1 MIFQSDF
8 SGLHAHLAQLLA
20 GADLAAHRARDP
32 VRFAW
37 RYADP
42 HDQAWVSLFA
52 ATLAY
57 GRASLIGGAL
67 EGVCARLGPSPS
79 AALADDH
86 RRGPAAARARFEGFV
101 YRLTRGEDLA
111 RLWHGLGG
119 LQAAHGDLGTAF
131 NAGDD
136 PAAPDLRPAMASLRA
151 RIRAH
156 TAAHFPDRQAF
167 GHLLPDA
174 AGTSANKRLN
184 LWLRWLVRGPDAVDL
199 GLWSHLGAHR
209 LLMPVDTHVHRLARY
224 LGLTAR
230 TTADHRTAVEV
241 TAALRRLDP
250 ADPLRYDFALA
261 HLGISGACVGRPV
274 AEVCRACP
282 LQPVCV
288 VGRGA

>member
-1 MIFQSDF
+1 V
-8 SGLHAHLAQLLA
+8 A
-20 GADLAAHRARDP
+20 LAADFRA
-32 VRFAW
+32 
-37 RYADP
+37 
-42 HDQAWVSLFA
+42 
-52 ATLAY
+52 
-57 GRASLIGGAL
+57 
-67 EGVCARLGPSPS
+67 
-79 AALADDH
+79 
-86 RRGPAAARARFEGFV
+86 GPAAARARFDGFV

-119 LQAAHGDLGTAF
+119 LQAEHGDLGRAF
-131 NAGDD
+131 AAGDD
-136 PAAPDLRPAMASLRA
+136 ASAPDFRGALAALRA
-151 RIRAH
+151 GIRAH
-156 TAAHFPDRQAF
+156 TAAHFPERQAF
-167 GHLLPDA
+167 AHLLPDA

-230 TTADHRTAVEV
+230 TAADHRTAVEI

-250 ADPLRYDFALA
+250 ADPLRFDFALA
-261 HLGISGACVGRPV
+261 HLGISGACVGRPLP
-274 AEVCRACP
+274 AVCGTCP